1 MPRRGV
7 LFSADL
13 GSIRMPT
20 PGVLKNADGGSLTL
34 PVSMATTDRL
44 REAILAQN
52 PTDQQREAIFAEELE
67 FLLRAAPGSG
77 KTWTS
82 CRRFIWRAAN
92 WPHAVGGLALLS
104 FTNAAIREFKTATI
118 NVGRRDL
125 LSDPNYVGT
134 FDSFVERYIL
144 VPFGHRLT
152 GADKRPRLF
161 PGPRPGDWKNR
172 QLQVWRD
179 GKGGRK
185 FPVPAWEVI
194 PYQDGTKLGFKASP
208 TFGNQPVVAAN
219 EPVRK
224 LLSLGYYTHAQRV
237 FWACILLVRRPHI
250 ANLVARRFR
259 EIIVDEAQD
268 TNSWLL
274 ILLNRLRNEGAKITL
289 IGDPD
294 QCIFEFSMADAT
306 SLFTL
311 KTKWSIPEK
320 PLSQSF
326 RCNNQ
331 IAAAV
336 RHVGGNELFTGA
348 RDGASK
354 WSRGFVVEVSSKT
367 FSDALSAFERLAGR
381 AGVSMN
387 SAAVVCR
394 AHGQLESLRGKVHYT
409 NLKGK
414 AKDLATAAFLRDSR
428 HDYRSAAQTIESIVR
443 KLTGDDPL
451 WERIDAE
458 PSSPERMALAL
469 AIWKFAK
476 GSDRLLPVSE
486 LGDTWISSMRTHLAA
501 LIEEIGLRRIVNLG
515 QQIRATGLD
524 TAQRALPL
532 LELVDGLPAVRQD
545 TIHQVKGESI
555 DAVLVIGSTRFW
567 NSVIAAVQRGKNTE
581 DRRLAYVAMTRARH
595 LLVVGLPKGHFGE
608 HSKTWI
614 EWGFRVA
621 K

>member
-1 MPRRGV
+1 M
-7 LFSADL
+7 
-13 GSIRMPT
+13 
-20 PGVLKNADGGSLTL
+20 
-34 PVSMATTDRL
+34 SMADQL
-44 REAILAQN
+44 REAIVAQN

-125 LSDPNYVGT
+125 LSDSNYVGT

-144 VPFGHRLT
+144 APFGHLLT
-152 GADKRPRLF
+152 GADKRPKLF
-161 PGPRPGDWKNR
+161 PGPRPGDWSNT
-172 QLQVWRD
+172 QLKVWTG

-185 FPVPAWEVI
+185 IPVRAWEVI
-194 PYQDGTKLGFKASP
+194 PYPDGTKLRFKALAS
-208 TFGNQPVVAAN
+208 FGSQPIAAATG
-219 EPVRK
+219 PVYK
-224 LLSLGYYTHAQRV
+224 LLSLGFYTHAQRI
-237 FWACILLVRRPHI
+237 FWACELLIKRPHI
-250 ANLVARRFR
+250 AKLLAKRFP

-268 TNSWLL
+268 TNAWLL
-274 ILLNRLRNEGAKITL
+274 ILLNVLRNEGAKITL
-289 IGDPD
+289 VGDPD

-306 SLFTL
+306 SLPNL

-336 RHVGGNELFTGA
+336 RNVGGNAYFTGA
-348 RDGASK
+348 GDGASE
-354 WSRGFVVEVSSKT
+354 WHRGFVVEESSKT
-367 FSDALSAFERLAGR
+367 FSDGLAAFQRLAGQ
-381 AGVSMN
+381 AGVSIN

-394 AHGQLESLRGKVHYT
+394 AHGQLESLRGKVNYT

-428 HDYRSAAQTIESIVR
+428 HDYRGASQTVERIVR
-443 KLTGDDPL
+443 ELTGDDPL
-451 WERIDAE
+451 WERIDTD
-458 PSSPERMALAL
+458 PKSRERMAVAL
-469 AIWKFAK
+469 AIWKFVK
-476 GSDRLLPVSE
+476 SPDRLTPVSQ
-486 LGDTWISSMRTHLAA
+486 LGDTWIPSMRTQLAS
-501 LIEEIGLRRIVNLG
+501 LIEEIGLQCDAKLG
-515 QQIRATGLD
+515 QHIKATGLSA
-524 TAQRALPL
+524 AQKALPL
-532 LELVDGLPAVRQD
+532 FESVHEFPEVRQD

-555 DAVLVIGSTRFW
+555 DAVLVIGSTKFW
-567 NSVIAAVQRGKNTE
+567 NSVMAAVRSGDNTE

-595 LLVVGLPKGHFGE
+595 LLVVGLPKGHYDK
-608 HSKTWI
+608 HSKTWV

-621 K
+621 T

>member
-1 MPRRGV
+1 
-7 LFSADL
+7 
-13 GSIRMPT
+13 
-20 PGVLKNADGGSLTL
+20 
-34 PVSMATTDRL
+34 MATADQL

-92 WPHAVGGLALLS
+92 WPYSVGGLALLS

-144 VPFGHRLT
+144 APFGHLLT
-152 GADKRPRLF
+152 GADKRPKLF
-161 PGPRPGDWKNR
+161 PGPRPGDWKNG
-172 QLQVWRD
+172 QLKVWID
-179 GKGGRK
+179 GKGDRRM
-185 FPVPAWEVI
+185 PVPAWEVI
-194 PYQDGTKLGFKASP
+194 PYPNGTKLGFRASSA
-208 TFGNQPVVAAN
+208 FGNQPIAAAAG
-219 EPVRK
+219 PVHK
-224 LLSLGYYTHAQRV
+224 LLSLGFYTHPQRI
-237 FWACILLVRRPHI
+237 FWACKLLNQRPHI
-250 ANLVARRFR
+250 VKLLAARFP

-268 TNSWLL
+268 TNAWLL
-274 ILLNRLRNEGAKITL
+274 ILLNFLRDKGAKVTL

-306 SLFTL
+306 SLPNL

-336 RHVGGNELFTGA
+336 RNVGGNACFTGA
-348 RDGASK
+348 GDGAIEQ
-354 WSRGFVVEVSSKT
+354 RRAFVVKETSTT
-367 FSDALSAFERLAGR
+367 FSDSLATFQGLAGE
-381 AGVSMN
+381 AGVSIN

-394 AHGQLESLRGKVHYT
+394 AHGQLELLRGKVNYT
-409 NLKGK
+409 NLQGK

-428 HDYRSAAQTIESIVR
+428 HDYRGASQSVESIVR
-443 KLTGDDPL
+443 ELTGDDPM
-451 WERIDAE
+451 WERIDSD
-458 PSSPERMALAL
+458 PMSRERMAVAL
-469 AIWKFAK
+469 AIWNFVK
-476 GSDRLLPVSE
+476 SPDRLTSVSQI
-486 LGDTWISSMRTHLAA
+486 GDTWIRSMRAQLAN
-501 LIEEIGLRRIVNLG
+501 LIEEIGLQCDAKLG
-515 QQIRATGLD
+515 QHIKTTGLSA
-524 TAQRALPL
+524 AQKALPL
-532 LELVDGLPAVRQD
+532 IESVHEFPEVRQD

-555 DAVLVIGSTRFW
+555 DAVLVIGSTKFW
-567 NSVIAAVQRGKNTE
+567 NSVMAAVRCGDNTE

-595 LLVVGLPKGHFGE
+595 LLVVGLPKGHYDN
-608 HSKTWI
+608 HSKTWV

-621 K
+621 T